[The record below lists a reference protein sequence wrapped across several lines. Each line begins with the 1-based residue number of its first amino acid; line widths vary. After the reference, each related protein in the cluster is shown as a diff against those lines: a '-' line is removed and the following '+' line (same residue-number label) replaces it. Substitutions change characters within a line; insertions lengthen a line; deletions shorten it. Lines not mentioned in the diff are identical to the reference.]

1 MAEVIRLVARRRRA
15 IEQLDIAAGHASV
28 PNWEHDQARRDA
40 IAFRLL
46 LVARLAR
53 DGERPS
59 DISPDDWAWAQRL
72 ERFGGIVE
80 PSRNEPDDLGH
91 GDQSRSR
98 VLSAALTRSS
108 RPAPTAGSWRASR
121 DASRASPTE

>member
-15 IEQLDIAAGHASV
+15 IEQLDIVAGHASV
-28 PNWEHDQARRDA
+28 PNWEHDPARRDA
-40 IAFRLL
+40 VSFRLL

-59 DISPDDWAWAQRL
+59 DITPEDWAWAQGL

-80 PSRNEPDDLGH
+80 PSRKEF
-91 GDQSRSR
+91 RR
-98 VLSAALTRSS
+98 VVEVEV
-108 RPAPTAGSWRASR
+108 PAVRAR
-121 DASRASPTE
+121 LQASTES

>member
-15 IEQLDIAAGHASV
+15 IEQLDRAAAHASV
-28 PNWEHDQARRDA
+28 PSWEHDPARRDA

-53 DGERPS
+53 GGDRPS
-59 DISPDDWAWAQRL
+59 DISEEDWAWARGL

-80 PSRNEPDDLGH
+80 PSRRDF
-91 GDQSRSR
+91 RR
-98 VLSAALTRSS
+98 VVEVEL
-108 RPAPTAGSWRASR
+108 PAVRERLHASTGR
-121 DASRASPTE
+121 

>member
-15 IEQLDIAAGHASV
+15 IEQLDRAAAHASV
-28 PNWEHDQARRDA
+28 PNWEHDPARRDA

-59 DISPDDWAWAQRL
+59 DISPEDWAWAKGLQ
-72 ERFGGIVE
+72 RFGGIVE
-80 PSRNEPDDLGH
+80 PSRKDFRHVVEVEL
-91 GDQSRSR
+91 
-98 VLSAALTRSS
+98 
-108 RPAPTAGSWRASR
+108 PAVRERLEASTAG
-121 DASRASPTE
+121 

>member
-15 IEQLDIAAGHASV
+15 VEQLDRVAVHASV
-28 PNWEHDQARRDA
+28 PNWEHDPARRDA

-59 DISPDDWAWAQRL
+59 DISPEDWAWAQGL
-72 ERFGGIVE
+72 GRFGGIVE
-80 PSRNEPDDLGH
+80 PSRKDFRHVVEVEL
-91 GDQSRSR
+91 
-98 VLSAALTRSS
+98 
-108 RPAPTAGSWRASR
+108 PAVRAR
-121 DASRASPTE
+121 LEASVDG